1 MLYFEDIQLHEVMQ
15 SSATYPVTA
24 DDIKR
29 FAGEWDPMPFH
40 LDEAVAAMTPI
51 GQLFSSGAHN
61 IAISIKLSHT
71 MMERPVAAIAGLG
84 WQDVRFPLPVCAGD
98 VLRLRTE
105 IIDKRVSQS
114 KPDRGI
120 VTTLITLLNQDD
132 AIVTEYKILTLV
144 LRRLDSVSQA

>member
-1 MLYFEDIQLHEVMQ
+1 MLYFEDIILHEIRQ
-15 SSATYPVTA
+15 SVATHPVTA
-24 DDIKR
+24 EEIKR

-40 LDEAVAAMTPI
+40 IDEEVAKLTPM
-51 GQLFSSGAHN
+51 GKLFASGAHN

-84 WQDVRFPLPVCAGD
+84 WQDVRFPLPVFAGD

-105 IIDKRVSQS
+105 VVDKRESQS

-132 AIVTEYKILTLV
+132 AVVTEYKILTLV
-144 LRRLDSVSQA
+144 MLKP